1 MHTLHVLH
9 LYHTA
14 VVKVVCQLATACY
27 RQFLYYIAIRWNRLY
42 VQPAFFRFRSI
53 VSSILRFWATRYH
66 LSNNFFRFPFHKI
79 LIFNL
84 FPGNSTYF
92 EFWKH
97 DAKLRVFFEWTQKCI
112 DTLRYTNYT
121 HRQSR
126 YYKNSD
132 TRSIHDRYTNY
143 YRQIDDIPW
152 SKRHPGMKQTTV
164 YHHFSINMITKKHYF
179 TENITT
185 LLHYM

>member
-1 MHTLHVLH
+1 MHTLHVLYFH
-9 LYHTA
+9 HTA

-27 RQFLYYIAIRWNRLY
+27 RQFLYNIAIRWNRLY

-53 VSSILRFWATRYH
+53 VSSILRFWGARHH

-92 EFWKH
+92 RVLKH
-97 DAKLRVFFEWTQKCI
+97 GAKLRVFFEWTQKCI
-112 DTLRYTNYT
+112 DTQTIHTNIQPIT
-121 HRQSR
+121 
-126 YYKNSD
+126 KIA
-132 TRSIHDRYTNY
+132 IHDRYTNY